1 MVHTCLLSNLQ
12 ILLKLGELKHSQ
24 SHRFPHKQQYFFS
37 FVHFKLVTLLIFSE
51 PKPIILMIYEAI
63 LDMQVS
69 GQDKSASY
77 KHIQSDNTPPN

>member
-1 MVHTCLLSNLQ
+1 
-12 ILLKLGELKHSQ
+12 
-24 SHRFPHKQQYFFS
+24 
-37 FVHFKLVTLLIFSE
+37 
-51 PKPIILMIYEAI
+51 MIYEAI